1 MAKRENSR
9 CDFHFCKL
17 LKSFPGGPVAKTL
30 SSQCKGFGVWS
41 LVRNWSHISKL
52 KTSRAT
58 AKSLHAETKT
68 SFHSDDQRS
77 WVPQLGPVIA
87 KYINN
92 SFFKDVLR
100 KVLSLDNS
108 YFYYSFF
115 AGFIVYTV
123 FKGYTPFGV
132 ITLLLAILPGD
143 YSTPL

>member
-1 MAKRENSR
+1 MPK
-9 CDFHFCKL
+9 
-17 LKSFPGGPVAKTL
+17 
-30 SSQCKGFGVWS
+30 
-41 LVRNWSHISKL
+41 
-52 KTSRAT
+52 
-58 AKSLHAETKT
+58 
-68 SFHSDDQRS
+68 
-77 WVPQLGPVIA
+77 LGPVIA

-115 AGFIVYTV
+115 AGFIFYTV

-132 ITLLLAILPGD
+132 ITLLLAILTGD